1 MFFFFQSLVLVVFLV
16 GFQYSPDWGYLPI
29 AVFALVDLIVFSA
42 ALSVFLSAVNV
53 YFRDIEHLIL
63 VLLNA
68 WFWGVPIIYSYDL
81 VYGMFARHNL
91 RWLEMLYLANPITT
105 VVISFQRAI
114 YGHVFVKI
122 TGNAHYAVLANYPY
136 HFFLEL
142 LGGLLVVSIAL
153 FFGAMLIFGRISGN
167 FAEEL

>member
-1 MFFFFQSLVLVVFLV
+1 
-16 GFQYSPDWGYLPI
+16 
-29 AVFALVDLIVFSA
+29 
-42 ALSVFLSAVNV
+42 
-53 YFRDIEHLIL
+53 

-91 RWLEMLYLANPITT
+91 GWLETLYLANPITT

-142 LGGLLVVSIAL
+142 LGGLLVVSVAL